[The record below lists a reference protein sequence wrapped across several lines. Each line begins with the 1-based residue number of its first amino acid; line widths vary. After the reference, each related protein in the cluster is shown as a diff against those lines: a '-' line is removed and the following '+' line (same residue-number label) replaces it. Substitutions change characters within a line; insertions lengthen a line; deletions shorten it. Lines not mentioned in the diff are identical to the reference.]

1 MVIVQVPLSEE
12 MLIFVESQATA
23 RGLAGPGEFLQA
35 LIAAAQQ
42 EQQQVELESRF
53 ANAIRAIER
62 GEPNPLSPD
71 DWQRLQQ
78 RVLNH
83 QPAPAKSD

>member
-1 MVIVQVPLSEE
+1 MVTVQITLPEE
-12 MLIFVESQATA
+12 MLIFVEAQAAA
-23 RGLAGPGEFLQA
+23 RGQVGPSEYLRG

-42 EQQQVELESRF
+42 EQQQGELEARF
-53 ANAIRAIER
+53 AAAVRALER
-62 GEPNPLSPD
+62 GGEPNPLSAQ

-83 QPAPAKSD
+83 QLPPAVP

>member
-1 MVIVQVPLSEE
+1 MVALQISLPED

-23 RGLAGPGEFLQA
+23 SGLAGPSDYLRA
-35 LIAAAQQ
+35 LILAAQRAQ
-42 EQQQVELESRF
+42 EQADLERRF
-53 ANAIRAIER
+53 ATAINALER

-78 RVLNH
+78 RVLNR
-83 QPAPAKSD
+83 QQSA